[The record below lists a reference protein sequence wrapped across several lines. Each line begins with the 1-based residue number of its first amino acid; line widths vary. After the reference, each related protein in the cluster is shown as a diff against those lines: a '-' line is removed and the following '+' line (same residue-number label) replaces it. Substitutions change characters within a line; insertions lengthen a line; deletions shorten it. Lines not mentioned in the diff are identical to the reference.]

1 MAGYHVLEAANL
13 DEAIRGLEQQP
24 VDIVVTTMALPPN
37 GTTALL
43 AAMRRRPEWKGIPV
57 LALADSI
64 GQIQTPD
71 FQSAGFQD
79 CQSKFDKDAML
90 ESLSR
95 LASAIASAETSLVCA
110 GEVR

>member
-1 MAGYHVLEAANL
+1 MAGYRVLEAANL
-13 DEAIRGLEQQP
+13 DEAIRGLEQQSID
-24 VDIVVTTMALPPN
+24 VVVTTMALPPN

-43 AAMRRRPEWKGIPV
+43 AAMRRRTEWEGIPV
-57 LALADSI
+57 LALAESVE
-64 GQIQTPD
+64 QIQAPN

-79 CQSKFDKDAML
+79 CQSKFDREAML

-95 LASAIASAETSLVCA
+95 LASSIASAEAEPVCA